1 MDVGGG
7 KAQVGVGGGSGKN
20 WGKKLG
26 GHHALGFGIQS
37 PR

>member
-1 MDVGGG
+1 MDVGGEESPSG
-7 KAQVGVGGGSGKN
+7 GWGGSGKN